1 MRCHRH
7 LRLRRRVSIMGQRNF
22 EARLSEVKARAEG
35 NWSTILESIGVA
47 AKVLN
52 RKNQPCP
59 GCGGTDRFQY
69 TDKYRHGD
77 YYCRGCGPGDGFRL
91 AEMALGLSFMEVFR
105 QVEAVVGKPVSAAK
119 AASPAPSAAKMR
131 KLARRIW
138 DEAQP
143 IRAGDDVDRYLT
155 HRGLKMD
162 RYPSVLRFHPGLGYF
177 VKEGTKSKKVGE
189 YPAMLA
195 CVQGPDGLAVTLHRT
210 YLQDGRKADLP
221 EVKKLLSSGIN
232 GAAVRL
238 FPVAE
243 ELAVAEGIEKSI
255 AVHLATGKP
264 VWPALNCGNMEKLWI
279 PDSVKRLGIYGDN
292 DADKGYDGQAAA
304 FALARRVT
312 KEARRRGVPIQV
324 DVYIPKQAG
333 EDWEDVWVRRLAR
346 TRKAA

>member
-1 MRCHRH
+1 ME
-7 LRLRRRVSIMGQRNF
+7 QRDF
-22 EARLSEVKARAEG
+22 EARLREVKARAEG
-35 NWSTILESIGVA
+35 RWTQILQSIGVE

-52 RKNQPCP
+52 KRNQPCP

-91 AEMALGLSFMEVFR
+91 AEMALGLSFMAVFKK
-105 QVEAVVGKPVSAAK
+105 VEAVVGKPLSATL
-119 AASPAPSAAKMR
+119 AAAATAPSAEKMR

-138 DEAQP
+138 DEAHP
-143 IRAGDDVDRYLT
+143 IRTGDEVDCYLT
-155 HRGLKMD
+155 NRGLRMD
-162 RYPSVLRFHPGLGYF
+162 KYPDVLRFHAGLGYF

-210 YLQDGRKADLP
+210 YLQDGRKAALP
-221 EVKKLLSSGIN
+221 DVKKLLSSGIN

-243 ELAVAEGIEKSI
+243 ELAVAEGIEKSL
-255 AVHLATGKP
+255 AVHLASGKP

-279 PDSVKRLGIYGDN
+279 PDSVGRLGIYGDN
-292 DADKGYDGQAAA
+292 DADKAYDGQAAA
-304 FALARRVT
+304 YALARRVK

-324 DVYIPKQAG
+324 DVHIPKAAG

>member
-1 MRCHRH
+1 MENRD
-7 LRLRRRVSIMGQRNF
+7 L

-35 NWSTILESIGVA
+35 NWNTILASIGVE

-69 TDKYRHGD
+69 TDRYRHGD

-91 AEMALGLSFMEVFR
+91 AEMALGLSFMDVFR
-105 QVEAVVGKPVSAAK
+105 QVEAVVGKPVSAAIA
-119 AASPAPSAAKMR
+119 AASPAPSAEKMR

-138 DEAQP
+138 DEAHP
-143 IRAGDDVDRYLT
+143 IRAGDEVDRYLT
-155 HRGLKMD
+155 GRGLRLE
-162 RYPSVLRFHPGLGYF
+162 RYPNVLRFHPCLGYF
-177 VKEGTKSKKVGE
+177 IKEGTKSKKAGE

-221 EVKKLLSSGIN
+221 DVKKLLSSGIN

-243 ELAVAEGIEKSI
+243 ELAVAEGIEKSL

-279 PDSVKRLGIYGDN
+279 PDSVKRLSIYGDN

-304 FALARRVT
+304 FALARRLK

-324 DVYIPKQAG
+324 DVYIPRQAG